1 MSAEHEKQRT
11 DSDDVDKII
20 SKVSRPHGRGWKN
33 LQNAMKVENS
43 GNKIKKNTERTE
55 V

>member
-11 DSDDVDKII
+11 DSDDVDKIT
-20 SKVSRPHGRGWKN
+20 SKASRPRGRRWKN

-43 GNKIKKNTERTE
+43 RNK
-55 V
+55 